1 MKFRSGII
9 LALGM
14 SLSLVACQKGNNGSS
29 MASNGVKP
37 DTTKMR
43 DRVSYSIGYSMGK
56 NFKENDAT
64 EDINPAVV
72 EKGMSDA
79 MTGDD
84 SLMTQDQMRK
94 AISDFRTD
102 MMQKQQKKQ
111 QALAQKGTQ
120 ESKKFLAENKTKKG
134 VITTKSGLEYKI
146 LKKGTGPTPKA
157 SDTVVVD
164 YSGKLVNGK
173 VFDSSYKRGKPAT
186 FPVDH
191 VIPGW
196 TEALEMMHV
205 GAKWRLF
212 IPPNLAYGSRGAGN
226 VIPPNSVLI
235 FDVELHS
242 IKKGK

>member
-1 MKFRSGII
+1 MKFRSGILI
-9 LALGM
+9 ALGM
-14 SLSLVACQKGNNGSS
+14 SLSLVACQKGNNGGS
-29 MASNGVKP
+29 MASGVKP
-37 DTTKMR
+37 DTTKLQ

-56 NFKENDAT
+56 NFKKNDA
-64 EDINPAVV
+64 EVDPDIVA
-72 EKGMSDA
+72 KGMTDA

-84 SLMTQDQMRK
+84 SLMSESQMRK
-94 AISDFRTD
+94 AISDFQTD
-102 MMQKQQKKQ
+102 MMRKQQKKQ
-111 QALAQKGTQ
+111 QELADKGSA

-134 VITTKSGLEYKI
+134 VVTTKSGLQYEI
-146 LKKGTGPTPKA
+146 LKKGTGPHPKA

-164 YSGKLVNGK
+164 YVGKLINGK
-173 VFDSSYKRGKPAT
+173 VFDSSYKRGQSAT

-196 TEALEMMHV
+196 TEALEKMRV
-205 GAKWRLF
+205 GGKWRLF
-212 IPPNLAYGSRGAGN
+212 IPPDLAYGSRGAGN